1 MRELYSV
8 QTRGGS
14 PRSYS
19 TPELLCFPPVAGHT
33 VRADFQ
39 GGALSSDF
47 GALLLRGIDHQVGLT
62 TRLAAAVHDK
72 RPPSSIDHSLRA
84 LLAQRLYQLA
94 SGYADANDANSL
106 RRDPLFKLG
115 LDRLPLAPDQDL
127 ASAPTFSRLEHS
139 VDRKALYRLT
149 RALVDHFL
157 ASYPEPPAAIVLD
170 LDHTD
175 DPTHGQQELAF
186 SNHYYKSYCYLPLF
200 VFEGTSGALVLA
212 CLRPGT
218 RPTGVEN
225 ALIVARLLAHL
236 RHQWP
241 ETHVLVR
248 GDSHFATP
256 EVLDTITRVPWTD
269 FVFGRAANAVLLR
282 QAAAV
287 MAAARQLPRQ
297 RTAAAQAHGAPPPTS
312 SRLDEEFS
320 YAAASWSQ
328 AWRVICKAEG
338 MPAGDNPRFVV
349 TSLTAPAPPMLY
361 EDLYCAR
368 STCENMIKAAKCD
381 LHSDRTSATTFL
393 ANARRLL
400 LACAAYV
407 LHQALR
413 TQTLRHTALA
423 HAQPSTLI
431 LTLFKVAT
439 HVKQYKAR
447 LLLHLPTSCPV
458 QGLLHRVTTLL
469 SVVPVPALNTS

>member
-1 MRELYSV
+1 M
-8 QTRGGS
+8 TD
-14 PRSYS
+14 S
-19 TPELLCFPPVAGHT
+19 TPDQLCFPPVAGHT

-47 GALLLRGIDHQVGLT
+47 GALLLRGIDRQIGLT
-62 TRLAAAVHDK
+62 ARLAAAMHDK
-72 RPPSSIDHSLRA
+72 RHPSYIAHPLRD
-84 LLAQRLYQLA
+84 LVAQRVYQIA

-115 LDRLPLAPDQDL
+115 LERCPLAADQDL

-139 VDRKALYRLT
+139 VDRKDLYRLT
-149 RALVDHFL
+149 LALVEHFL
-157 ASYPEPPAAIVLD
+157 ASYLEPPAAIVLD

-186 SNHYYKSYCYLPLF
+186 YNHYYKSYCYLPLF
-200 VFEGTSGALVLA
+200 VFEGTSGALMMA
-212 CLRPGT
+212 CLRPGK

-225 ALIVARLLAHL
+225 AMILTRLLTHL

-241 ETHVLVR
+241 ETHLLVR

-256 EVLDTITRVPWTD
+256 EVIDTITRVPSTD
-269 FVFGRAANAVLLR
+269 FVFGLAANAVLLR
-282 QAAAV
+282 QAASV
-287 MAAARQLPRQ
+287 MEAARQLHRQ
-297 RTAAAQAHGAPPPTS
+297 RTAAAQAHGEPLPTS
-312 SRLDEEFS
+312 SRLYEEFS

-328 AWRVICKAEG
+328 AWRVICKAEV

-349 TSLTAPAPPMLY
+349 TSLTAPAPPRLY

-368 STCENMIKAAKCD
+368 GTCENMIKAAKCD
-381 LHSDRTSATTFL
+381 LHSDRTSDTTFL
-393 ANARRLL
+393 ANAMRLL

-407 LHQALR
+407 LHHALR

-423 HAQPSTLI
+423 QAQPATVI

-439 HVKQYKAR
+439 LVKQYKDR
-447 LLLHLPTSCPV
+447 IRLHLPSSCPV
-458 QGLLHRVTTLL
+458 KRLLQRVTALL
-469 SVVPVPALNTS
+469 YHVPVSVWNTS